1 MKMIDEVD
9 EGDAEGSDN
18 SHREPRDLL
27 EAFSMSNQESS
38 NDASMADEAFFS
50 GWNIVSDRKE
60 RVRQKQATINLK
72 DLTESDFLELI
83 EAKNQ
88 DKRFFGW
95 LNFQP
100 LF

>member
-1 MKMIDEVD
+1 MNMIDEVVNED
-9 EGDAEGSDN
+9 DASDN
-18 SHREPRDLL
+18 SNGVLKSE
-27 EAFSMSNQESS
+27 
-38 NDASMADEAFFS
+38 DASSDLEMMDESFND
-50 GWNIVSDRKE
+50 WNLVSDRNE
-60 RVRQKQATINLK
+60 RTKKLKATINLK
-72 DLTESDFLELI
+72 DITETHFLELI

>member
-18 SHREPRDLL
+18 SRLEPRDLL
-27 EAFSMSNQESS
+27 EAYSMSNQESS
-38 NDASMADEAFFS
+38 NDASINDDAFFN

-95 LNFQP
+95 LNF
-100 LF
+100 

>member
-1 MKMIDEVD
+1 MNTSSNHESLNEDLRKD
-9 EGDAEGSDN
+9 EG
-18 SHREPRDLL
+18 
-27 EAFSMSNQESS
+27 
-38 NDASMADEAFFS
+38 FFN
-50 GWNIVSDRKE
+50 GWNIVSDRKD
-60 RVRQKQATINLK
+60 RVRQKQATIDLK

-83 EAKNQ
+83 DSKNQ